1 VETVCVRVRLKPG
14 SLSRVRAWAAEPTA
28 RREEVLATL
37 RDEGVVVES
46 AFLVDFESF

>member
-14 SLSRVRAWAAEPTA
+14 SLSRVRAWAAELTA